1 MRRLLSVA
9 LTGVLG
15 ALTVSRASTV
25 GVSAD
30 YMLLVCI
37 GALTCSL
44 AVLIGSFR
52 ARDPEWRAAVD
63 DGGAP
68 TLDRARTLRLSAFAV
83 TWILYVLI
91 LPNVGFIVSTWL
103 GLVAAL
109 ALLSG
114 RPGLRQAAGLAV
126 FVLVFFVLISA
137 VLFVPVPRGF
147 VDNEIEELIYSLR

>member
-63 DGGAP
+63 DGAP